1 MLAALLTLLLL
12 GGGSAGL
19 ASAIADTQK
28 DIKQVVV
35 DESRRDDALTVVK
48 NLKAR
53 SKSYE
58 KFLKSGSKQMRAALS
73 GAGVTEADV
82 DATWEQLYQ
91 ARQDFERDLIDARF
105 ELRELVTR
113 DEWQQ
118 LFARPVSD

>member
-1 MLAALLTLLLL
+1 MLAALITLLLL
-12 GGGSAGL
+12 GGGSTGL

-35 DESRRDDALTVVK
+35 DESRRNDALTIVK

-53 SKSYE
+53 SKTYE
-58 KFLKSGSKQMRAALS
+58 KSLKSGWKQTRTALA
-73 GAGVTEADV
+73 GAGASEADV
-82 DATWEQLYQ
+82 DAAWKQLYQ
-91 ARQDFERDLIDARF
+91 TRQDFERDVIDARF
-105 ELRELVTR
+105 ELRELVAR